1 MIIIFYFLLWTF
13 MLYWI
18 HRLAHVIPFL
28 KKYHFDHHK
37 VINLN
42 EVKWNWNN
50 FLLYNDT
57 RKSTID
63 LWLTEVIPTII
74 FSLVTGQWWISVFYY
89 LWAALIQERIEHDK
103 SFNLPVLTS
112 GKWHLMHHR
121 YGEYNFGLFS
131 SIWDRLFRTNKNFM

>member
-1 MIIIFYFLLWTF
+1 MTYIFYFLLWTL

-18 HRLAHVIPFL
+18 HRLAHVLPFFR
-28 KKYHFDHHK
+28 KYHFDHHK

-42 EVKWNWNN
+42 DVKWSWNN

-103 SFNLPVLTS
+103 NFDLPLLTS
-112 GKWHLMHHR
+112 GKWHLVHHR
-121 YGEYNFGLFS
+121 NGAYNFGLFFS
-131 SIWDRLFRTNKNFM
+131 LWDRVFETNKSFN